1 MWMSEKAL
9 EQILKDPNYMVLKKL
24 PETLESRSSSGPERF
39 SAIVIDLETMGLD
52 AKKDKII
59 EIGLLKFS
67 FSSLDGII
75 EVTDTYNSLS
85 DPGMPIPE
93 LVTKITGITNEDV
106 KDHKIDWTLVAEQ
119 IKNCNLV
126 ICHNS
131 GFDRNFLEL
140 QTPVEIQALFKKIP
154 FACTLKDIDWNE
166 RGFESG
172 KLDYLNWKLGFFY
185 DGHRALTDCWAAFNL
200 LLQEDGAFDELK
212 NNVKKSETLLCAV
225 SAPFEKKDLLKERK
239 YRWSDGAGRLPK
251 CWWITVSND
260 HIEEETSFLEETI
273 YGRPGAAKK
282 LPQSKITAHTR
293 YSFRAEVID

>member
-1 MWMSEKAL
+1 MSEAAL

-24 PETLESRSSSGPERF
+24 PETLKSRPSSAKEIF
-39 SAIVIDLETMGLD
+39 SAVIIDLETMGLD
-52 AKKDKII
+52 AHKNAII

-67 FSSLDGII
+67 FTNADGII
-75 EVTDTYNSLS
+75 EVTDTYNSLN
-85 DPGMPIPE
+85 DPGEPIPE

-106 KDHKIDWTLVAEQ
+106 KNQKVDWDYIAAQVKT
-119 IKNCNLV
+119 CNLV

-140 QTPVEIQALFKKIP
+140 QTPVEIQTLFKKMP
-154 FACTLKDIDWNE
+154 FACTLKDIDWSE
-166 RGFESG
+166 RGFESS

-239 YRWSDGAGRLPK
+239 YRWSDGAGHLPK

-260 HIEEETSFLEETI
+260 NIAEETSFLEEVV
-273 YGRPGAAKK
+273 YGKPGAAKK

-293 YSFRAEVID
+293 YSFRAEAINN